1 METANPQSLGRWR
14 RSPDS
19 LIGWSSAAVTVA
31 VLVVWTAA
39 DGEQAKYILYTLPFA
54 LFLLHVLLRDFSLQ
68 IDRQGCIAL
77 GAYSLVALLSL
88 LHNRGLGPYGIR
100 DLAIIWSYLLVFT
113 LHSSTPRG
121 TVALAAVGLS
131 ACLAIEAAR
140 DGFHLSINLL
150 TSEGIVESGLAFP
163 LGIIVLYYLHEKRW
177 LAAAIVFVLFFAASK
192 RIAFVGALAALAFD
206 PILRTLGLSRHARWI
221 AAALVAAGSIVG
233 LFTMQIFEWGAD
245 FIQRDG
251 TSASDIS
258 LGRFD
263 FARVLWEA
271 INEGSLGDLLFGFGP
286 GAADAT
292 VVAAGF
298 VENPHNDW
306 LKVFFDYGIA
316 GFVAM
321 HVAFFCLFSH
331 SAFRRLIYIYTAILM
346 ITDNTLIY
354 MFHQVIIFLV
364 VQAERGSYRRQ
375 AMNRVSNIPIVH
387 GDRRRTA

>member
-1 METANPQSLGRWR
+1 METANPQPLGRWR

-68 IDRQGCIAL
+68 IHRQGCIAL

-88 LHNRGLGPYGIR
+88 LHNRSLGPYGIR
-100 DLAIIWSYLLVFT
+100 DLAIIWSYLLIFT
-113 LHSSTPRG
+113 LHSSIPRG

-206 PILRTLGLSRHARWI
+206 PILHTLGLHRHARWI

-321 HVAFFCLFSH
+321 QVAFFCLFSN

-364 VQAERGSYRRQ
+364 VQAERSSHRRQ

>member
-19 LIGWSSAAVTVA
+19 SIGWSSAAVTVA

-88 LHNRGLGPYGIR
+88 LHNRSLGPYGIR
-100 DLAIIWSYLLVFT
+100 DLAIIWSYLLIFT
-113 LHSSTPRG
+113 LHSSIPRG

-206 PILRTLGLSRHARWI
+206 PILRTLGLPRHARWI

-321 HVAFFCLFSH
+321 QVAFFCLFSN

-364 VQAERGSYRRQ
+364 VQAERSSHRRQ

>member
-1 METANPQSLGRWR
+1 METANPRSLGRWR

-19 LIGWSSAAVTVA
+19 LIGWSSAVVTVA

-68 IDRQGCIAL
+68 IDRQGCVAL
-77 GAYSLVALLSL
+77 GAYTLVALLSL

-100 DLAIIWSYLLVFT
+100 DLAIIWSYLLIFT
-113 LHSSTPRG
+113 LHSSAPRG
-121 TVALAAVGLS
+121 TVALVAMGLS

-150 TSEGIVESGLAFP
+150 TSEGLVESGLAFP

-192 RIAFVGALAALAFD
+192 RIALIGALAALVFD
-206 PILRTLGLSRHARWI
+206 PTLRTLGLGRHARWI
-221 AAALVAAGSIVG
+221 AAALVAASSIVG

-251 TSASDIS
+251 ISASEVS

-321 HVAFFCLFSH
+321 QVAFFCLFSK

-364 VQAERGSYRRQ
+364 VQAEHSSYRRQ
-375 AMNRVSNIPIVH
+375 AMNRVSNIPIAH